1 MSDNPQDA
9 PGQKGLSARDR
20 WILSGTVQGV
30 GFRPYIYRLATG
42 LGLTGWV
49 RNSREGLTVEVE
61 GSPEALTRF
70 QSRLETV
77 KPAHCMISRM
87 ERVACAPENSAYFEI
102 RTSDATAAPGTG
114 VLPDLATCPRCVA
127 EIFDPTNRRHLY
139 PFTNCTECGPRFTI
153 VEGIPYDRVR
163 TSMRSFPLCR
173 RCWEEYEDPADRRF
187 HAQPNAC
194 PECGPQ
200 LTFLDSHGRALLHR
214 QAALVET
221 ARRLAEGA
229 VVAVKGLG
237 GFHLLTLAEDAQ
249 AVRRLRTRKQRPD
262 KPLAVMFPSL
272 SEARRHCKISP
283 LEEQQLCSSAAPI
296 VIVGSRRLLP
306 REIAPGTAEIGALLP
321 YTPLHHLLL
330 AELGAPVVVT
340 SANPPGAPICTDEKT
355 APTALSGMADA
366 FLAHNRPIVRHAD
379 DSVLRIVSNRPM
391 LLRRARGFSPAPI
404 PLPGPIPPTLAL
416 GGAQKNC
423 IALAMGAEVF
433 ISQHIG
439 DLASW
444 GNRQVREAVI
454 ADFKQLLGTQ
464 PVRTIGDLHPDDP
477 SYLGGGATPRHTV
490 QHHCAHVLGCM
501 AENGLSPPILG
512 IAWDGN
518 GYGSDGSLWGGEF
531 FRVTVKSVERVAHFH
546 AFPLPGAEKAMREPR
561 RCALGALSV
570 LFGDALFTRFRHL
583 PPIRAFSEPDRHRLQ
598 RMLQRRLHS
607 PLTSSVGRLF
617 DAAASLLGLRQQ
629 SSFEGQAAM
638 ELEHGL
644 DSAISNGYYPMPLGS
659 DGILDWR
666 PAFSGML
673 ADRHRPTAQ
682 VSGKFHRT
690 LVEGIVTVAK
700 RVGEKRVVLSGG
712 CFQNRYLTEHTVHRL
727 EEEGFQA
734 FWHQY
739 VPPNDGGI
747 ALGQIAAA
755 AYQPSA

>member
-561 RCALGALSV
+561 RCARGALSV

>member
-77 KPAHCMISRM
+77 KPAHCMVSRM